1 MQVKFFSSS
10 STKCSNRKSTAFLSE
25 SDPKLDAGGET
36 AWQQRAGGGGGFVII
51 FLLIIALFWCL
62 VLLCFDVMVKLK
74 GIWFEW

>member
-1 MQVKFFSSS
+1 MK
-10 STKCSNRKSTAFLSE
+10 NESTAFVSE

-62 VLLCFDVMVKLK
+62 VFCVLMS
-74 GIWFEW
+74 W

>member
-1 MQVKFFSSS
+1 MFQQK
-10 STKCSNRKSTAFLSE
+10 NESTAFVSE